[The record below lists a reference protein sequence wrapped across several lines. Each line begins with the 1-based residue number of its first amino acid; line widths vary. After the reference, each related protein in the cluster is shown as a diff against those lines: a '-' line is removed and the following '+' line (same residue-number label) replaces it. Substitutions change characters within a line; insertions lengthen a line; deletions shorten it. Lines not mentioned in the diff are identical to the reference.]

1 MLPKRYYTSLSH
13 GHNGQQYAEI
23 MGDVTVKDMVGD
35 EADLVLFYYG

>member
-1 MLPKRYYTSLSH
+1 MGIMAK
-13 GHNGQQYAEI
+13 QYAEI